1 MLLCLHTAA
10 GMNPVRRVPGSKEA
24 ASRPLAQTVS
34 VSPALDVSPYFRPLP
49 ADSCR
54 LLQQGLPQARACQPQ
69 TAPVPPHQHRSLVPL
84 FQEPCQFAGTL
95 VPRINAGATLT
106 GWAVPAQATEAV
118 CPHTSSVSSAAPGS
132 PRSPFRGA
140 PESAAPH
147 FQTASVA
154 NAPLAS
160 LVPRPWSLA
169 DSLPAPTT
177 PPTFL
182 PSMRLPTTKAP
193 KLTYASA
200 AVPHRAASP
209 ARRRGKGNIHIHLEA
224 AAGAAA
230 GTNTLGAP
238 YEYTLS

>member
-1 MLLCLHTAA
+1 MFWAA
-10 GMNPVRRVPGSKEA
+10 RKRPPGRWRRQCQSSQICSATDIAAQNPR
-24 ASRPLAQTVS
+24 
-34 VSPALDVSPYFRPLP
+34 
-49 ADSCR
+49 
-54 LLQQGLPQARACQPQ
+54 CQPQ
-69 TAPVPPHQHRSLVPL
+69 TAPVPPHQHRSLEPL

-95 VPRINAGATLT
+95 VPRINAGTTLT

-140 PESAAPH
+140 PEPAAPY

-160 LVPRPWSLA
+160 LVPRPWSLV
-169 DSLPAPTT
+169 DSLSAPTT

-182 PSMRLPTTKAP
+182 PSMRLPTTKAYQE
-193 KLTYASA
+193 THASA
-200 AVPHRAASP
+200 SLLMRPTSP
-209 ARRRGKGNIHIHLEA
+209 ARRGGKWNIHIHLEA

-230 GTNTLGAP
+230 GTNTL
-238 YEYTLS
+238 

>member
-1 MLLCLHTAA
+1 
-10 GMNPVRRVPGSKEA
+10 MNPVRRVPGSKEA

-54 LLQQGLPQARACQPQ
+54 RLQQGLPQARACQPQ
-69 TAPVPPHQHRSLVPL
+69 TAPVPPHQRRSLVPL
-84 FQEPCQFAGTL
+84 FQEQCPFAFTL
-95 VPRINAGATLT
+95 VPRINAGAALT
-106 GWAVPAQATEAV
+106 WWAVPAQATEAV
-118 CPHTSSVSSAAPGS
+118 CLPTPSVSSAAPGS

-140 PESAAPH
+140 PEPAAPH

-177 PPTFL
+177 PHTLP
-182 PSMRLPTTKAP
+182 PSMRLPTTKAYQE
-193 KLTYASA
+193 THASA
-200 AVPHRAASP
+200 SVLMRATSP
-209 ARRRGKGNIHIHLEA
+209 ARRGGKWNIHIHLEA

-230 GTNTLGAP
+230 GTNTL
-238 YEYTLS
+238 